1 MAVWRH
7 NLNEIPGLIE
17 KRNQRVSKPKLNFR
31 DEQVI
36 IRTLLLKN

>member
-1 MAVWRH
+1 MK
-7 NLNEIPGLIE
+7 IPGLTE

-31 DEQVI
+31 DERVT